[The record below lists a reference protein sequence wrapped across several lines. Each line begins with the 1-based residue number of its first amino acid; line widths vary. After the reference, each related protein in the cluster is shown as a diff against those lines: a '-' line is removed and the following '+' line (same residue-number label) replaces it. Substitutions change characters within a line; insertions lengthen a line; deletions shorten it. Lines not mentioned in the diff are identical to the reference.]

1 VELKELIERAVE
13 VRELYAQ
20 LEQVRYGRSW
30 TREEVA
36 VGFVGDVG
44 DLMKLVMAESGI
56 RDISDSKE
64 KLAHELADCLWCV
77 LVLSKM
83 YDVDLELAFV
93 KTMDEIEANIKP

>member
-1 VELKELIERAVE
+1 MELKQLTERAIE
-13 VRELYAQ
+13 VRELYSH
-20 LEQVRYGRSW
+20 LERGRYGRSW

-36 VGFVGDVG
+36 AGFVGDVG

-56 RDISDSKE
+56 REISDSKE